1 MQASFKSLLAVPF
14 AAAVLSF
21 GAGTSTPAQAALIT
35 GGLVNVELVN
45 VNVLN
50 NIANGLHISV
60 SNVPI
65 TVVVPVNVAANVCGI
80 QAAVLSAAAQG
91 SRATCTAKNTST
103 VFNQYVLKAI
113 STL

>member
-1 MQASFKSLLAVPF
+1 MKVLSKSLLALPF
-14 AAAVLSF
+14 AAGILSF
-21 GAGTSTPAQAALIT
+21 GMHAPAQAALIT

-50 NIANGLHISV
+50 GIANGLHISV
-60 SNVPI
+60 SNIPI
-65 TVVVPVNVAANVCGI
+65 SVAVPVNVAANVCGI

-91 SRATCTAKNTST
+91 SRASCTARNTGSAL
-103 VFNQYVLKAI
+103 NAYVLRSI

>member
-1 MQASFKSLLAVPF
+1 MTTLSKSWLALPF

-21 GAGTSTPAQAALIT
+21 GAGAPAQAALIT

-50 NIANGLHISV
+50 NIANGLHVNV

-65 TVVVPVNVAANVCGI
+65 SVAVPVSVAASVCGI
-80 QAAVLSAAAQG
+80 QAAILSAAAQG
-91 SRATCTAKNTST
+91 SRASCTAKSTSS
-103 VFNQYVLKAI
+103 VLNAYVLKAI